1 MKNLVIIGHPDQ
13 NSFCHNGI
21 FGKIKKIFV
30 KKGWENIIAFQ
41 TILKN
46 VKELIN
52 SDISKVEK
60 GVKIKVLIIEELL
73 TINLKTTNSE
83 IKFALK
89 GKMDRVQEEDGV
101 LHILDYKTGN
111 VEPNK
116 LTFTDNE
123 DIIQNKKTNII
134 QLACYNLIVSSIL
147 NSNKAF
153 KSGIISFKHINQG
166 TLWMKEKI
174 SFKER
179 KDVFNQEDLNNFENL
194 VYEIVEDIHDLNST
208 FKNE

>member
-1 MKNLVIIGHPDQ
+1 MKKKKPDSIVWDNTNDSYFAKILPYSSSLSGPIIRVPNVDAFKKRSVDKVSKLFRAELSDLQAKIESFVSIVSDTELVY
-13 NSFCHNGI
+13 
-21 FGKIKKIFV
+21 
-30 KKGWENIIAFQ
+30 
-41 TILKN
+41 
-46 VKELIN
+46 
-52 SDISKVEK
+52 
-60 GVKIKVLIIEELL
+60 
-73 TINLKTTNSE
+73 NSE

-101 LHILDYKTGN
+101 LHVLDYKTGN

-123 DIIQNKKTNII
+123 DIIQSKKTNII

-147 NSNKAF
+147 NSNKPF

-179 KDVFNQEDLNNFENL
+179 KDVFNEKD
-194 VYEIVEDIHDLNST
+194 T
-208 FKNE
+208 FYAMV